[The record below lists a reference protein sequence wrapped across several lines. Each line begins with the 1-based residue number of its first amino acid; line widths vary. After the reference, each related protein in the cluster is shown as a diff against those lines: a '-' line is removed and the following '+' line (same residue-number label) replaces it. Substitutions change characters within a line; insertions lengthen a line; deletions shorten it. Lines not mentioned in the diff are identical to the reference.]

1 MRQMIAFR
9 TMMRSSIQIAGS
21 LLVGLVLLLSATG
34 DGLAQG
40 ASKKLSG
47 YIVDKACS
55 ARVAKSDDPQTA
67 ASKHTRKCALM
78 ENCKASCYGLYSD
91 GKFYEFDEKGCEFA
105 KVALEKSAKES
116 GAVFE
121 VEGKVDGNKITVTSL
136 SESK

>member
-9 TMMRSSIQIAGS
+9 TMMRPSIQIAGS
-21 LLVGLVLLLSATG
+21 LLVGLLLILSATG

-40 ASKKLSG
+40 ESKKLSG
-47 YIVDKACS
+47 HLVDKACS
-55 ARVAKSDDPQTA
+55 ARVSKSENPQQA

-78 ENCKASCYGLYSD
+78 ENCKASCYGLYAD
-91 GKFYEFDEKGCEFA
+91 GKFYELDEKGCELA

-121 VEGKVDGNKITVTSL
+121 VVGKVDGSKIAVTSL
-136 SESK
+136 SETN